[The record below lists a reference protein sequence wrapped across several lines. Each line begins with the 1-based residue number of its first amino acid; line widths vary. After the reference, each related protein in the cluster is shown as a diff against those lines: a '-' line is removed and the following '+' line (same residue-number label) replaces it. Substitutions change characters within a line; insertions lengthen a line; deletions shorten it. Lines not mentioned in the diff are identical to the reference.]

1 MCVMATSRVLE
12 AAGSAP
18 ERHPP
23 TTPIDLQLN
32 VAMAR
37 QQISSYGKRQLEPS
51 IYVTQKAGVWMIT
64 VS

>member
-1 MCVMATSRVLE
+1 MCVMATGRVSE

-18 ERHPP
+18 ERHSP

-51 IYVTQKAGVWMIT
+51 IYI
-64 VS
+64 